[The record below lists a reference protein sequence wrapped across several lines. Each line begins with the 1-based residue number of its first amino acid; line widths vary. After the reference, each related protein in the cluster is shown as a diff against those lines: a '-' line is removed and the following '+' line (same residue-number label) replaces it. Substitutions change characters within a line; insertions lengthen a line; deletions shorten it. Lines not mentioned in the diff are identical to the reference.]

1 MKSPYLPNLDNL
13 IRLYTS
19 FKNLYNNYEE
29 LHNGGRR
36 MDKDMGMTNK
46 QFQAFIRLM
55 ELVRKLIKLVPE
67 EEQKQAEKE
76 FEDTLQLIK
85 EDN

>member
-1 MKSPYLPNLDNL
+1 
-13 IRLYTS
+13 
-19 FKNLYNNYEE
+19 
-29 LHNGGRR
+29 